1 MTALAM
7 FMNAPGCLLGGW
19 LLRLGGPAW
28 LVAGAGHT
36 GMLLCSLGI
45 YPDHFS
51 GELRYLLAAALPFLG
66 GLIPPAILAHAPLH
80 ATSSAMV
87 ATTIGLIM
95 QFLCLGQLLGPPL
108 VAVLV
113 AGTGT
118 WSRATDLTVSSAVI
132 GLIAAAVLW
141 WRDRQR

>member
-1 MTALAM
+1 
-7 FMNAPGCLLGGW
+7 
-19 LLRLGGPAW
+19 
-28 LVAGAGHT
+28 
-36 GMLLCSLGI
+36 
-45 YPDHFS
+45 
-51 GELRYLLAAALPFLG
+51 
-66 GLIPPAILAHAPLH
+66 
-80 ATSSAMV
+80 MV